1 MVPCSSKIELKL
13 ANQELWQKFPKPM
26 EMMILMKTGRKL
38 FPTLEYLVD
47 GLDKD
52 ALYEVELHMERAND
66 FRYIYRKN
74 QWLES
79 ESDLS
84 NTPTEKVKHSNGIL
98 TGEQWMADTICFESV
113 RLTNDPNLKSP
124 NHICVQSM
132 HKWRPVVTIR
142 KISSEKLEEGFEKEF
157 RLEETCFIAV
167 TVYHNR
173 DLVDLKIDNNPMAAA
188 YREQYLRRKNRVLIL
203 KRYQS
208 RRRSDV
214 FPTPP
219 TTPGASAGL
228 PAPANGS
235 ISRQIQPGQARSPI
249 MRSSEN
255 QKSSVNGIGF
265 PGSSNIS
272 PQFPMAAG
280 TTSHQKPVPA
290 TNYTLG
296 SSSLVNGFPAPSNI
310 SPQFPMP
317 AEFSVPAN
325 GISSPLQPGQARS
338 PIMGSSTLGNQSSGF
353 PSNISPQ
360 FPNPGPVPTM
370 NPMMGSPALANG
382 FPAPSTQFPMP
393 SYQTLLSQNLMLFRL
408 LVQHTGQTNV
418 MEMLKNM
425 NGLPAQPQ
433 SEGNTSGN

>member
-1 MVPCSSKIELKL
+1 
-13 ANQELWQKFPKPM
+13 
-26 EMMILMKTGRKL
+26 
-38 FPTLEYLVD
+38 
-47 GLDKD
+47 
-52 ALYEVELHMERAND
+52 MERAND

-79 ESDLS
+79 ESDLP

-113 RLTNDPNLKSP
+113 RLTNDPNLKTP

-142 KISSEKLEEGFEKEF
+142 KVSSEQQEEGFEKEF

-228 PAPANGS
+228 PALANGS
-235 ISRQIQPGQARSPI
+235 ISQIQPGQARSPK
-249 MRSSEN
+249 MGSSEN
-255 QKSSVNGIGF
+255 QKPSVNGIGF
-265 PGSSNIS
+265 PGSSDIS

-280 TTSHQKPVPA
+280 TTSHQKPVPT
-290 TNYTLG
+290 TNYMLG
-296 SSSLVNGFPAPSNI
+296 SSALGNQASGFPAPSNI

-325 GISSPLQPGQARS
+325 GISSPLQPGQARN
-338 PIMGSSTLGNQSSGF
+338 PIMESSALGNQTPGFPTPAGF
-353 PSNISPQ
+353 PS
-360 FPNPGPVPTM
+360 PTT